1 MKSLKSIKNWVITKS
16 LKNKKYNFKRKYVL
30 KIIPSSL
37 LADAFR
43 TISGWKN
50 YKATPLFQLD
60 KLKKNLK
67 INNIF
72 YKDESKRFHLKSF
85 KALGGAYAVEKISK
99 GKKNIIISSATAGN
113 HGRSVAWGAKRLG
126 LKCKIFVS
134 QYVSDTRVREIEK
147 YGANVIRV
155 KGDYENSLKECIKLS
170 KKNNWKIVQ
179 DVSTKDYKLVPLLT
193 MAGYS
198 IMIKEIS
205 KQTNQYIT
213 HIFLQAG
220 VGGMA
225 AGVVAGVA
233 KYFKR
238 IPKIIIVEP
247 DRADCVL
254 QSIKSNKLKK
264 IKIKKESIMGGMS
277 CNEMSY
283 IPWQILRKTT
293 NLCVSVSDRNVAKTL
308 AMLKDK
314 KFSKNSIIGG
324 ECSTPGVISLI
335 GVNNSSK
342 AKKIIDLNEKSNVLI
357 IGCEGNAD
365 IKLYKQLLS
374 NGRNKI

>member
-1 MKSLKSIKNWVITKS
+1 MLN
-16 LKNKKYNFKRKYVL
+16 N
-30 KIIPSSL
+30 
-37 LADAFR
+37 AFR
-43 TISGWKN
+43 TISNWNN
-50 YKATPLFQLD
+50 YKATPLLKLD
-60 KLKKNLK
+60 KLKENLK
-67 INNIF
+67 VNNVF

-99 GKKNIIISSATAGN
+99 EKKNIIISSATAGN

-134 QYVSDTRVREIEK
+134 QYVSDTRVKEIK
-147 YGANVIRV
+147 KFGAEVIRV
-155 KGDYENSLKECIKLS
+155 KGNYENSLNECKKLS

-179 DVSTKDYKLVPLLT
+179 DVATKNYKIVPKLT

-198 IMIKEIS
+198 VMIREIS

-254 QSIKSNKLKK
+254 QSVKSNKLKK

-283 IPWQILRKTT
+283 IPWQVLRRAS
-293 NLCVSVSDRNVAKTL
+293 NFCVSVSDKNVASTA

-324 ECSTPGVISLI
+324 ECATPGIISLI
-335 GVNNSSK
+335 GVCNNYK
-342 AKKIIDLNEKSNVLI
+342 TKKLIELNEKSNVLI

-365 IKLYKQLLS
+365 VKLYKQLLS
-374 NGRNKI
+374 KGRK

>member
-1 MKSLKSIKNWVITKS
+1 MKLSNISRWKYSNLLINSS
-16 LKNKKYNFKRKYVL
+16 YNFNRKRIL
-30 KIIPSSL
+30 KLIPSNL
-37 LADAFR
+37 LLNSNK
-43 TISGWKN
+43 TISKWKN
-50 YKATPLFQLD
+50 YKKTPLI
-60 KLKKNLK
+60 NLERLNQILRLNK
-67 INNIF
+67 IF

-99 GKKNIIISSATAGN
+99 GKKNIVISSATAGN
-113 HGRSVAWGAKRLG
+113 HGRSVAWGAQRLG

-134 QYVSDTRVREIEK
+134 QHVSETRVKEIEK
-147 YGANVIRV
+147 FGADVIRV
-155 KGDYENSLKECIKLS
+155 SGNYENSLSECKKLS
-170 KKNNWKIVQ
+170 KKNNWVIVQ
-179 DVSTKDYKLVPLLT
+179 DVSTKNYNYVPLLT

-205 KQTNQYIT
+205 KQTTHYIT

-247 DRADCVL
+247 DGADCVL
-254 QSIKSNKLKK
+254 QSIKNKELKK
-264 IKIKKESIMGGMS
+264 IIIKKETIMGGMS
-277 CNEMSY
+277 CNEMSL
-283 IPWQILRKTT
+283 IPWHVLKKATDC
-293 NLCVSVSDRNVAKTL
+293 CVTVSDSKVSKTV

-314 KFSKNSIIGG
+314 KLSKTSIIGG
-324 ECSTPGVISLI
+324 ECATPGIISLI
-335 GVNNSSK
+335 SICNNTK
-342 AKKIIDLNEKSNVLI
+342 TKKLLDLNEKSNVLV

-365 IKLYKQLLS
+365 VKLYKQLLFK
-374 NGRNKI
+374 GRK

>member
-1 MKSLKSIKNWVITKS
+1 MKSLGSINNWSLTKL
-16 LKNKKYNFKRKYVL
+16 LKNNYYNFKRKNILRY
-30 KIIPSSL
+30 IPSSIL
-37 LADAFR
+37 LNAFK
-43 TISGWKN
+43 TISSWKN
-50 YKATPLFQLD
+50 YKATPLLKLD
-60 KLKKNLK
+60 KLKKKLK
-67 INNIF
+67 VNNVF

-134 QYVSDTRVREIEK
+134 QYVSNSRVHEIEK
-147 YGANVIRV
+147 YGAEVTRV
-155 KGDYENSLKECIKLS
+155 KGDYESSLNECIKLS
-170 KKNNWKIVQ
+170 KKNKWKIVQ
-179 DVSTKDYKLVPLLT
+179 DVSTKKYKLVPLLT

-254 QSIKSNKLKK
+254 QSIKTRKLKK

-283 IPWQILRKTT
+283 IPWQILRKASSC
-293 NLCVSVSDRNVAKTL
+293 CVSVSDKNVAKTL

-314 KFSKNSIIGG
+314 KFSKKSIIGG
-324 ECSTPGVISLI
+324 ECSTPGIISLI
-335 GVNNSSK
+335 GVCNNSK
-342 AKKIIDLNEKSNVLI
+342 ARKIIDLNEKSNVLI

-365 IKLYKQLLS
+365 VKLYNQLLS
-374 NGRNKI
+374 KGRK

>member
-1 MKSLKSIKNWVITKS
+1 MESLKSINKWTIAKF
-16 LKNKKYNFKRKYVL
+16 LKNNNYNFERNYVL
-30 KIIPSSL
+30 KYISSSL
-37 LADAFR
+37 LINAFK
-43 TISGWKN
+43 TISRWKN
-50 YKATPLFQLD
+50 YKATPLLKLD
-60 KLKKNLK
+60 KLKNNLK
-67 INNIF
+67 LNNVF

-113 HGRSVAWGAKRLG
+113 HGRSVAWGAKRLD

-134 QYVSDTRVREIEK
+134 QYVSNSRIKEIK
-147 YGANVIRV
+147 KFGAEVIRV
-155 KGDYENSLKECIKLS
+155 KGDYENSLNECIKLS
-170 KKNNWKIVQ
+170 KKNRWKIVQ
-179 DVSTKDYKLVPLLT
+179 DVSTKDYKLIPLLT

-233 KYFKR
+233 KYFKK

-283 IPWQILRKTT
+283 IPWQILKKAS
-293 NLCVSVSDRNVAKTL
+293 NFCVSVSDKNVAKTL
-308 AMLKDK
+308 AMLKDR

-335 GVNNSSK
+335 GICNNSK
-342 AKKIIDLNEKSNVLI
+342 ARKQLEINEKSNVLI

-365 IKLYKQLLS
+365 VKLYKQLLS
-374 NGRNKI
+374 IGRK

>member
-1 MKSLKSIKNWVITKS
+1 MKSLKSIKNWSHTKF
-16 LKNKKYNFKRKYVL
+16 LKNKNYSFKRQNVL
-30 KIIPSSL
+30 KYFPSSL
-37 LADAFR
+37 LSNAFR
-43 TISGWKN
+43 TISSWNN
-50 YKATPLFQLD
+50 YKATPLLQLN
-60 KLKKNLK
+60 KLKENLK
-67 INNIF
+67 VNNVF

-99 GKKNIIISSATAGN
+99 EKKNIIISSATAGN

-134 QYVSDTRVREIEK
+134 QYVSDTRVKEIK
-147 YGANVIRV
+147 KFGAEVIRV
-155 KGDYENSLKECIKLS
+155 KGNYENSLNECKKLS

-179 DVSTKDYKLVPLLT
+179 DVATKNYKIVPKLT

-198 IMIKEIS
+198 VMIREIS

-254 QSIKSNKLKK
+254 QSIKNNKLKK
-264 IKIKKESIMGGMS
+264 IKIEKESIMGGMS

-283 IPWQILRKTT
+283 IPWQILRKAS
-293 NLCVSVSDRNVAKTL
+293 NYCVSVSDRKVAKTV

-314 KFSKNSIIGG
+314 KLSRNSIIGG
-324 ECSTPGVISLI
+324 ECSAPGIISLV
-335 GVNNSSK
+335 GVCNNTK
-342 AKKIIDLNEKSNVLI
+342 TKKIIELDENSNVLV

-365 IKLYKQLLS
+365 LKLYKQLLS
-374 NGRNKI
+374 KGRR

>member
-1 MKSLKSIKNWVITKS
+1 MSLNNISKWKYSNFLINKS
-16 LKNKKYNFKRKYVL
+16 YNFDRKRIL
-30 KIIPSSL
+30 KLIPSNL
-37 LADAFR
+37 LLNSSK
-43 TISGWKN
+43 TISNWKN
-50 YKATPLFQLD
+50 YKKTPLLKLD
-60 KLKKNLK
+60 KLNRNLK
-67 INNIF
+67 LNNIF

-113 HGRSVAWGAKRLG
+113 HGRSVAWGAQRLG
-126 LKCKIFVS
+126 LQCKIFVS
-134 QYVSDTRVREIEK
+134 QYVSEERVKEIEK
-147 YGANVIRV
+147 FGADVIRV
-155 KGDYENSLKECIKLS
+155 KGNYENSLNECKKLS
-170 KKNNWKIVQ
+170 KKNNWNIVQ
-179 DVSTKDYKLVPLLT
+179 DVSTKNYSYVPLLT

-205 KQTNQYIT
+205 KQTTHYIT

-247 DRADCVL
+247 DGADCVL
-254 QSIKSNKLKK
+254 QSIKSKRLKK

-277 CNEMSY
+277 CNEMSL
-283 IPWQILRKTT
+283 IPWHVLKKASDC
-293 NLCVSVSDRNVAKTL
+293 CVAVNDTKVAKTV

-314 KFSKNSIIGG
+314 KLGKRSIIGG
-324 ECSTPGVISLI
+324 ECATPGIISLI
-335 GVNNSSK
+335 SLCNN
-342 AKKIIDLNEKSNVLI
+342 AKTKKLINLNEKSNVLV

-365 IKLYKQLLS
+365 VKLYKQLLS
-374 NGRNKI
+374 KGRK

>member
-1 MKSLKSIKNWVITKS
+1 M
-16 LKNKKYNFKRKYVL
+16 
-30 KIIPSSL
+30 
-37 LADAFR
+37 
-43 TISGWKN
+43 
-50 YKATPLFQLD
+50 
-60 KLKKNLK
+60 
-67 INNIF
+67 
-72 YKDESKRFHLKSF
+72 
-85 KALGGAYAVEKISK
+85 
-99 GKKNIIISSATAGN
+99 
-113 HGRSVAWGAKRLG
+113 G

-134 QYVSDTRVREIEK
+134 QYVSDTRVKEIK
-147 YGANVIRV
+147 KFGAEVIRV
-155 KGDYENSLKECIKLS
+155 KGDYENSLNECKKLS

-179 DVSTKDYKLVPLLT
+179 DVSTKEYKLVPQLT

-198 IMIKEIS
+198 VMIKEIS

-254 QSIKSNKLKK
+254 QSIKHNKLKK

-283 IPWQILRKTT
+283 IPWQILKKTS
-293 NLCVSVSDRNVAKTL
+293 NCCVSVSDRNIAKTV

-314 KFSKNSIIGG
+314 KLSKNSIIGG
-324 ECSTPGVISLI
+324 ECSAPGIISLV
-335 GVNNSSK
+335 GVCNNTK
-342 AKKIIDLNEKSNVLI
+342 IKKIIELNENSNVLV

-365 IKLYKQLLS
+365 VKLYKQLLS
-374 NGRNKI
+374 KGRK

>member
-1 MKSLKSIKNWVITKS
+1 MKLSNISRWKYSNLLINSS
-16 LKNKKYNFKRKYVL
+16 YNFNRKRIL
-30 KIIPSSL
+30 KLIPSNL
-37 LADAFR
+37 LLNSNK
-43 TISGWKN
+43 TISKWKN
-50 YKATPLFQLD
+50 YKKTPLINLE
-60 KLKKNLK
+60 KLNQILK
-67 INNIF
+67 LNKIF

-99 GKKNIIISSATAGN
+99 GKKNIVISSATAGN
-113 HGRSVAWGAKRLG
+113 HGRSVAWGSQKLG

-134 QYVSDTRVREIEK
+134 QHVSETRVKEIEK
-147 YGANVIRV
+147 FGSDVIRV
-155 KGDYENSLKECIKLS
+155 SGNYENSLSECKKLS
-170 KKNNWKIVQ
+170 KKNNWVIVQ
-179 DVSTKDYKLVPLLT
+179 DVSTKNYNYVPLLT

-205 KQTNQYIT
+205 KQTTHYIT

-247 DRADCVL
+247 DGADCVL
-254 QSIKSNKLKK
+254 QSIKNKELKK
-264 IKIKKESIMGGMS
+264 IIIKKESIMGGMS
-277 CNEMSY
+277 CNEMSL
-283 IPWQILRKTT
+283 IPWHVLKKASDC
-293 NLCVSVSDRNVAKTL
+293 CVTVSDSKVSKTV

-314 KFSKNSIIGG
+314 KLSKTSIIGG
-324 ECSTPGVISLI
+324 ECATPGIISLI
-335 GVNNSSK
+335 SICNNTK
-342 AKKIIDLNEKSNVLI
+342 TKKLLDLNEKSNVLV

-365 IKLYKQLLS
+365 VKLYKQLLFK
-374 NGRNKI
+374 GRK

>member
-1 MKSLKSIKNWVITKS
+1 MKLSNISRWKYSNLLINSS
-16 LKNKKYNFKRKYVL
+16 YNFNRKRIL
-30 KIIPSSL
+30 KLIPSNL
-37 LADAFR
+37 LLNSNK
-43 TISGWKN
+43 TISNWKN
-50 YKATPLFQLD
+50 YKKTPLINLE
-60 KLKKNLK
+60 KLNQILK
-67 INNIF
+67 LNKIF

-99 GKKNIIISSATAGN
+99 GKKNIVISSATAGN
-113 HGRSVAWGAKRLG
+113 HGRSVAWGAQRLG

-134 QYVSDTRVREIEK
+134 QHVSETRVKEIEK
-147 YGANVIRV
+147 FGADVIRV
-155 KGDYENSLKECIKLS
+155 SGNYENSLSECKKLS
-170 KKNNWKIVQ
+170 KKNNWVIVQ
-179 DVSTKDYKLVPLLT
+179 DVSTKNYNYVPLLT

-205 KQTNQYIT
+205 KQTTHYIT

-247 DRADCVL
+247 DGADCVL
-254 QSIKSNKLKK
+254 QSIKNKELKK
-264 IKIKKESIMGGMS
+264 IIIKKESIMGGMS
-277 CNEMSY
+277 CNEMSL
-283 IPWQILRKTT
+283 IPWHVLKKASDC
-293 NLCVSVSDRNVAKTL
+293 CVTVSDSKVSKTV

-314 KFSKNSIIGG
+314 KLSKTSIIGG
-324 ECSTPGVISLI
+324 ECATPGIISLI
-335 GVNNSSK
+335 SICNNTK
-342 AKKIIDLNEKSNVLI
+342 TKKLLDLNEKSNVLV

-365 IKLYKQLLS
+365 VKLYKQLLS
-374 NGRNKI
+374 KGRK

>member
-1 MKSLKSIKNWVITKS
+1 M
-16 LKNKKYNFKRKYVL
+16 
-30 KIIPSSL
+30 
-37 LADAFR
+37 
-43 TISGWKN
+43 
-50 YKATPLFQLD
+50 
-60 KLKKNLK
+60 
-67 INNIF
+67 
-72 YKDESKRFHLKSF
+72 
-85 KALGGAYAVEKISK
+85 
-99 GKKNIIISSATAGN
+99 
-113 HGRSVAWGAKRLG
+113 G

-134 QYVSDTRVREIEK
+134 QYVSDTRVKEIK
-147 YGANVIRV
+147 KFGAEVIRV
-155 KGDYENSLKECIKLS
+155 KGDYENSLNECKKLS

-179 DVSTKDYKLVPLLT
+179 DVSTKEYKLVPQLT

-254 QSIKSNKLKK
+254 QSIKHNKLKK

-283 IPWQILRKTT
+283 IPWQILKKTS
-293 NLCVSVSDRNVAKTL
+293 NCCVSVSDRNIAKTV

-314 KFSKNSIIGG
+314 KLSKNSIIGG
-324 ECSTPGVISLI
+324 ECSAPGIISLV
-335 GVNNSSK
+335 GVCNNTK
-342 AKKIIDLNEKSNVLI
+342 IKKIIELNENSNVLV

-365 IKLYKQLLS
+365 VKLYKQLLS
-374 NGRNKI
+374 KGRK

>member
-1 MKSLKSIKNWVITKS
+1 MKSLKSIKNWTLTKY
-16 LKNKKYNFKRKYVL
+16 LKNNNFSFKRNYVL
-30 KIIPSSL
+30 RFVPSL
-37 LADAFR
+37 LLANAFKS
-43 TISGWKN
+43 ISSWKN
-50 YKATPLFQLD
+50 YKATPLLKLD
-60 KLKKNLK
+60 KLQKNLK

-99 GKKNIIISSATAGN
+99 GKKNITISSATAGN

-134 QYVSDTRVREIEK
+134 QYVSDTRVKEIKKFAAE
-147 YGANVIRV
+147 VIRV
-155 KGDYENSLKECIKLS
+155 KGDYENSLNECKKLS

-179 DVSTKDYKLVPLLT
+179 DVSTKDYKLVPQLT

-254 QSIKSNKLKK
+254 QSIKHNRLRK

-283 IPWQILRKTT
+283 IPWQILKKAS
-293 NLCVSVSDRNVAKTL
+293 NCCVSVSDRNIARTV

-314 KFSKNSIIGG
+314 KLSKYSIIGG
-324 ECSTPGVISLI
+324 ECSAPGIISLI
-335 GVNNSSK
+335 GACNN
-342 AKKIIDLNEKSNVLI
+342 KKTKKLLELDENSNVLV

-365 IKLYKQLLS
+365 VKLYKQLLS
-374 NGRNKI
+374 KGRK

>member
-1 MKSLKSIKNWVITKS
+1 MKLSNISRWKYSNLLINSS
-16 LKNKKYNFKRKYVL
+16 YNFNRKRIL
-30 KIIPSSL
+30 KLIPSNL
-37 LADAFR
+37 LLNSNK
-43 TISGWKN
+43 TISKWKN
-50 YKATPLFQLD
+50 YKKTPLINLE
-60 KLKKNLK
+60 KLNQILRLNK
-67 INNIF
+67 IF

-99 GKKNIIISSATAGN
+99 GKKNIVISSATAGN
-113 HGRSVAWGAKRLG
+113 HGRSVAWGAQRLG

-134 QYVSDTRVREIEK
+134 QHVSETRVKEIEK
-147 YGANVIRV
+147 FGADVIRV
-155 KGDYENSLKECIKLS
+155 SGNYENSLNECKKLS
-170 KKNNWKIVQ
+170 KKNNWVIVQ
-179 DVSTKDYKLVPLLT
+179 DVSTKNYNYVPLLT

-205 KQTNQYIT
+205 KQTTHYIT

-247 DRADCVL
+247 DGADCVL
-254 QSIKSNKLKK
+254 QSIKNKELKK
-264 IKIKKESIMGGMS
+264 IIIKKESIMGGMS
-277 CNEMSY
+277 CNEMSL
-283 IPWQILRKTT
+283 IPWHVLKKASDC
-293 NLCVSVSDRNVAKTL
+293 CVTVSDSKVSKTV

-314 KFSKNSIIGG
+314 KLSKTSIIGG
-324 ECSTPGVISLI
+324 ECATPGIISLI
-335 GVNNSSK
+335 SICNNTK
-342 AKKIIDLNEKSNVLI
+342 TKKLLDLNEKSNVLV

-365 IKLYKQLLS
+365 VKLYKQLLFK
-374 NGRNKI
+374 GRK